1 MEKSLQKSNK
11 QKTREMTILAMFI
24 GIIAVLGLVP
34 SGLGSSSLGFI
45 KITPNI
51 EATIIHIPVI
61 IGAALLGRKMGF
73 YLGTA
78 FGVVSLI
85 AAFIYSSPLF
95 VYPWVSVLP
104 RMIFGFVIYDVVQF
118 FVKTVRNKLVGYMI
132 GFFVATI
139 IHTILVLTMLWT
151 SYSMVLGTQNLFED
165 FVPYVSLLAFLLVPV
180 TALIEAIL
188 AGTLGAGIVLRLQA
202 NFDNQNNE

>member
-118 FVKTVRNKLVGYMI
+118 FVKTIRIKLVGYMV

-165 FVPYVSLLAFLLVPV
+165 FVPYVTLLAVLLVPV